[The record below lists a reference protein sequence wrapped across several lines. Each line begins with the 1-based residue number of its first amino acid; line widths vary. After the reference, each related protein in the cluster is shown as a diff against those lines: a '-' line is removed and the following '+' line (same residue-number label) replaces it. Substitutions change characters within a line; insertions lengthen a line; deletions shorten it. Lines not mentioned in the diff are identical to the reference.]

1 MSIMILAAV
10 LVVLGCWIA
19 ILRMG
24 YQYEKKWTKD
34 FELEIFFSQEQAG
47 EGDTLWLYEV
57 ITNNKEMIL
66 PAVSVR
72 FKTSKFLK
80 FEDMDSGSVSDY
92 FYRND
97 VISVRGYE
105 QVRRKLRIKCAR
117 RGIYS
122 IQEAELAG
130 RDYFLQRTYL
140 DKKEVEAGLIVY
152 PSFVGI
158 ERVLPLF
165 QKSYGDMRTSIP
177 MFEDPF
183 EYVGVRGY
191 LPGDRMNRIHW
202 NASAKTGNWQ
212 VKTSAY
218 KAGQPALVLLNLGSP
233 GNFINQAAMEENI
246 RIACSLVHFMNRQG
260 LETMLVAN
268 GGEGFRLQ
276 GSGKAYMAQVR
287 RKLAAVTYE
296 TQIQSGVGMLQRER
310 DNLAE
315 NVHLFFISSQGKPEI
330 QQELAKILHRGISV
344 TWVAVTAGGEDDTR
358 QLLPALEPCIYR
370 WKA

>member
-1 MSIMILAAV
+1 M
-10 LVVLGCWIA
+10 
-19 ILRMG
+19 
-24 YQYEKKWTKD
+24 
-34 FELEIFFSQEQAG
+34 
-47 EGDTLWLYEV
+47 
-57 ITNNKEMIL
+57 
-66 PAVSVR
+66 
-72 FKTSKFLK
+72 
-80 FEDMDSGSVSDY
+80 
-92 FYRND
+92 
-97 VISVRGYE
+97 
-105 QVRRKLRIKCAR
+105 
-117 RGIYS
+117 
-122 IQEAELAG
+122 
-130 RDYFLQRTYL
+130 
-140 DKKEVEAGLIVY
+140 EAGLIVY

-191 LPGDRMNRIHW
+191 LPGDRMNRVHR

-246 RIACSLVHFMNRQG
+246 RIAYSLVHFMDRQG

-276 GSGKAYMAQVR
+276 GSGKGYMAQVR

-296 TQIQSGVGMLQRER
+296 TQIQSGVGMLQREQ

-315 NVHLFFISSQGKPEI
+315 NVHLFFISSQGKLEI

>member
-24 YQYEKKWTKD
+24 YQYEKNWTKD
-34 FELEIFFSQEQAG
+34 FELEISFSQEQAG

-57 ITNNKEMIL
+57 ITNNKEMTL
-66 PAVSVR
+66 PAVSVK
-72 FKTSKFLK
+72 FKTSKFLT
-80 FEDMDSGSVSDY
+80 FEDLDSGSVSDY

-105 QVRRKLRIKCAR
+105 QVRRKLRLKCAR

-122 IQEAELAG
+122 IGEAELIG

-140 DKKEVEAGLIVY
+140 EKKEVEAGLIVY

-158 ERVLPLF
+158 EKILPLF
-165 QKSYGDMRTSIP
+165 QKSYGDMRTTVP

-183 EYVGVRGY
+183 EYVGVREY

-202 NASAKTGNWQ
+202 KASAKTGSWQ

-218 KAGQPALVLLNLGSP
+218 KAGEPALILLNLGSP
-233 GNFINQAAMEENI
+233 GNFINQTAMEENI
-246 RIACSLVHFMNRQG
+246 RIAYSLVHFLDRKG
-260 LETMLVAN
+260 LKTMLAAN
-268 GGEGFRLQ
+268 GGAGFRLQ
-276 GSGKAYMAQVR
+276 GSGKSYIAEVR
-287 RKLAAVTYE
+287 RKLAGVTYE
-296 TQIQSGVGMLQRER
+296 TQIRSGVGMLQRER
-310 DNLAE
+310 DNLTE
-315 NVHLFFISSQGKPEI
+315 HVHLFFVSSQGKPEI
-330 QQELAKILHRGISV
+330 QQELAGILHRGISV

-358 QLLPALEPCIYR
+358 QLLPALESCIYR

>member
-19 ILRMG
+19 ILGMG

-34 FELEIFFSQEQAG
+34 FELEISYSQEQAG

-122 IQEAELAG
+122 RKRSSPAG
-130 RDYFLQRTYL
+130 IIFS
-140 DKKEVEAGLIVY
+140 KEPIW
-152 PSFVGI
+152 I
-158 ERVLPLF
+158 
-165 QKSYGDMRTSIP
+165 
-177 MFEDPF
+177 
-183 EYVGVRGY
+183 
-191 LPGDRMNRIHW
+191 
-202 NASAKTGNWQ
+202 
-212 VKTSAY
+212 
-218 KAGQPALVLLNLGSP
+218 
-233 GNFINQAAMEENI
+233 
-246 RIACSLVHFMNRQG
+246 
-260 LETMLVAN
+260 
-268 GGEGFRLQ
+268 
-276 GSGKAYMAQVR
+276 R
-287 RKLAAVTYE
+287 RK
-296 TQIQSGVGMLQRER
+296 
-310 DNLAE
+310 
-315 NVHLFFISSQGKPEI
+315 
-330 QQELAKILHRGISV
+330 
-344 TWVAVTAGGEDDTR
+344 
-358 QLLPALEPCIYR
+358 
-370 WKA
+370 WKQD

>member
-10 LVVLGCWIA
+10 LVVLGCWGTI
-19 ILRMG
+19 IGMG
-24 YQYEKKWTKD
+24 YRYEKNWTKD
-34 FELEIFFSQEQAG
+34 FELELSFSQQQAA
-47 EGDTLWLYEV
+47 EGDNLWLYEI

-105 QVRRKLRIKCAR
+105 QVRRKLRIRCAR

-130 RDYFLQRTYL
+130 RDYFLQRTY
-140 DKKEVEAGLIVY
+140 
-152 PSFVGI
+152 
-158 ERVLPLF
+158 R
-165 QKSYGDMRTSIP
+165 DMRTTVP

-183 EYVGVRGY
+183 EYVGVREY
-191 LPGDRMNRIHW
+191 MPGDRMNRIHW
-202 NASAKTGNWQ
+202 KASAKTGNWQ

-218 KAGQPALVLLNLGSP
+218 KAGQPALILLNLGSP

-246 RIACSLVHFMNRQG
+246 RIAYSLVHFLDRRG

-268 GGEGFRLQ
+268 GGAGFRLQ
-276 GSGKAYMAQVR
+276 GSGKGYMGQVR

-296 TQIQSGVGMLQRER
+296 TQVQSGVGMLQRER

-315 NVHLFFISSQGKPEI
+315 HVHLFFISSQGKPDI
-330 QQELAKILHRGISV
+330 QKELADTLHRGVSV

-358 QLLPALEPCIYR
+358 QLLPVLEPCIYR